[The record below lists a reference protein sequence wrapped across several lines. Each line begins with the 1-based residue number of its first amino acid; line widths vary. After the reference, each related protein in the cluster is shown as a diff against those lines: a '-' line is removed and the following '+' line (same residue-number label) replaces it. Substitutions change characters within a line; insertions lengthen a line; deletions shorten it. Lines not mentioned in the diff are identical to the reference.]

1 MSIGETHRKV
11 GEMLRAATSE
21 CAKPGITFILPWRMD
36 ANQDHLSKGLA
47 ECGCGCCPDDEQK
60 PI

>member
-1 MSIGETHRKV
+1 MSAGETQRSLSELV
-11 GEMLRAATSE
+11 RAAALE
-21 CAKPGITFILPWRMD
+21 YNKPAVTFILPWRMD